1 MMNSRYAVVLA
12 AAAALSWE
20 PAVHAQSVTPG
31 TTITLEGAT
40 KMVRACE
47 TFAREKGLVVSVW
60 VIDAAGTPIYMRR
73 MEGSILRAVD
83 FAFWKAETAI
93 IWEGSTDPH
102 NTDSLLGRVF
112 VFRPGGESV
121 LDRTG
126 ALLSGGGL
134 PVRVNGV
141 IVGAVGVGGAGT
153 DDETCAQAAVDAL
166 AQ

>member
-1 MMNSRYAVVLA
+1 MIHFLRAGKTQIDVSTILEAGDRSQGKVMMNSRYAVVLA

-60 VIDAAGTPIYMRR
+60 VIDAAGTPIYMKR

-93 IWEGSTDPH
+93 IWEGSTDPAQH
-102 NTDSLLGRVF
+102 GFASRAR
-112 VFRPGGESV
+112 FRIPA
-121 LDRTG
+121 R
-126 ALLSGGGL
+126 
-134 PVRVNGV
+134 R
-141 IVGAVGVGGAGT
+141 
-153 DDETCAQAAVDAL
+153 
-166 AQ
+166 